1 MTIKDTSNTLIVILG
16 PTGIGKTNLSI
27 EIAKALKTEIVSCDS
42 RQMYREL
49 KIGTAVPEPIQLA
62 SVQHHFIGNLTIHDY
77 YNASHFEKE
86 ALLVLNQI
94 FQHSAYAV
102 LTGGSGLYL
111 DALVKGIDDLPTIDS
126 NLRQNLIAHLQSE
139 GLESLQNE
147 LQKIDPDY
155 YKLVD
160 LKNSKR
166 VLKALEVYY
175 MTGKPYS
182 IFRTEQVKPRPFKI
196 FQIGLKMDRAE
207 LYQRIDQRVDQMI
220 QAGLVEEA
228 RKFYPYRQ
236 LNALNTVGYKEL
248 FEHFDGA
255 YDLDEAIRLIKR
267 NSRHYAKRQITYW
280 NRDKS
285 IHWFHP
291 NQTTDI
297 LEFIQKPG

>member
-27 EIAKALKTEIVSCDS
+27 KIAQALKTEIVSCDS

-49 KIGTAVPEPIQLA
+49 KIGTAVPEPMQLA
-62 SVQHHFIGNLTIHDY
+62 TVQHHFIGNLTIHDY
-77 YNASHFEKE
+77 YNASKFESE
-86 ALLVLNQI
+86 ALHVLNNI
-94 FQHSAYAV
+94 FKHTKYAV

-111 DALVKGIDDLPTIDS
+111 DALVKGIDDLPTIDP
-126 NLRQNLIAHLQSE
+126 NLRENLIKRLQTE
-139 GLESLQNE
+139 GLEALQNE

-155 YKLVD
+155 YNLAD

-182 IFRTEQVKPRPFKI
+182 VLRTEQVKPRPFKI
-196 FQIGLKMDRAE
+196 IQIGLKMERAE
-207 LYQRIDQRVDQMI
+207 LYQRIDQRVDGMI
-220 QAGLVEEA
+220 KAGLVDEA
-228 RKFYPYRQ
+228 RKFYPYKQ

-248 FEHFDGA
+248 FGHFDGT
-255 YDLDEAIRLIKR
+255 YDLEEAIRLIKR
-267 NSRHYAKRQITYW
+267 NSRRYAKRQITWW
-280 NRDKS
+280 NRDKN

-291 NQTTDI
+291 EQTAEI
-297 LEFIQKPG
+297 LDFIHKS

>member
-1 MTIKDTSNTLIVILG
+1 MTIKDPSNTLIVILG

-27 EIAKALKTEIVSCDS
+27 EIARALKTEIVSCDS

-77 YNASHFEKE
+77 YNASKFETE
-86 ALLVLNQI
+86 ALQVLNNI
-94 FQHSAYAV
+94 FQHTEYAV

-111 DALVKGIDDLPTIDS
+111 DALVKGIDDLPTIDP
-126 NLRQNLIAHLQSE
+126 NLRENLIKRLQTE
-139 GLESLQNE
+139 GLEALQNE

-155 YKLVD
+155 YNQVD

-182 IFRTEQVKPRPFKI
+182 VLRTEQVKPRPFKI
-196 FQIGLKMDRAE
+196 IQIGLKMERSE
-207 LYQRIDQRVDQMI
+207 LYQRIDQRVDSMI
-220 QAGLVEEA
+220 KAGLVDEA
-228 RKFYPYRQ
+228 RKFHPYKQ

-248 FEHFDGA
+248 FGHFDGA
-255 YDLDEAIRLIKR
+255 YDLEEAIRLIKR
-267 NSRHYAKRQITYW
+267 NSRRYAKRQITWW
-280 NRDKS
+280 NRVEN

-291 NQTTDI
+291 TQTTEI
-297 LEFIQKPG
+297 LDFILKS

>member
-27 EIAKALKTEIVSCDS
+27 EIAQALKTEIVSCDS

-62 SVQHHFIGNLTIHDY
+62 TVQHHFIGNLTIHDY
-77 YNASHFEKE
+77 YNASKFETE
-86 ALLVLNQI
+86 ALQVLNKI
-94 FQHSAYAV
+94 FQHTKYAV

-111 DALVKGIDDLPTIDS
+111 EALVKGIDDLPTIDP
-126 NLRQNLIAHLQSE
+126 NLRENLIKRFQTE

-155 YKLVD
+155 YNQVD

-182 IFRTEQVKPRPFKI
+182 VLRTEEVKPRPFKI
-196 FQIGLKMDRAE
+196 IQIGLKMERSE
-207 LYQRIDQRVDQMI
+207 LYQRIDQRVDHMI
-220 QAGLVEEA
+220 KAGLIDEA
-228 RKFYPYRQ
+228 RNFYPYKQ

-248 FEHFDGA
+248 FGHFDGA
-255 YDLDEAIRLIKR
+255 YDLEEAIRLIKR
-267 NSRHYAKRQITYW
+267 NSRRYAKRQITWW
-280 NRDKS
+280 NRDEN

-291 NQTTDI
+291 TQTTEI
-297 LEFIQKPG
+297 LDFILKS